1 MARENTETRAG
12 KQGKRLKGVCRRKRA
27 RRTGYSCDVMAFKMH
42 LVKKRRE
49 EE

>member
-1 MARENTETRAG
+1 MARENTDTRAS
-12 KQGKRLKGVCRRKRA
+12 KRGKRLKGVRRRKRA

-49 EE
+49 KE